1 MIDVRGISFDTGK
14 RIYYFNPNGLDLNI
28 NDKVIVE
35 TERGKQ
41 YGTVVTNVISKKAEN
56 LNLPLKNV
64 LKKANLD
71 DEKKY
76 KSNIELAKKAMKD
89 CERLLKNLI

>member
-1 MIDVRGISFDTGK
+1 MVDVIGISFDKGK
-14 RIYYFNPNGLDLNI
+14 RIYYFSPNSLELNI

-64 LKKANLD
+64 LKKADLD
-71 DEKKY
+71 DENKY
-76 KSNIELAKKAMKD
+76 KSNIEQ
-89 CERLLKNLI
+89 